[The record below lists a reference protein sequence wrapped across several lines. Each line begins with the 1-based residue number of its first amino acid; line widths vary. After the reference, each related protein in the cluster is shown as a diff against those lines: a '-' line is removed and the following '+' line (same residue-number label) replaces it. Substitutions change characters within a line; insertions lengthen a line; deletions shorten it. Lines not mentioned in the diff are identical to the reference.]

1 MPAQI
6 ETFDSRQEWLSH
18 RQKGIGGS
26 DIAAVIGQS
35 PWCSN
40 VELWEI
46 KTGRAKK
53 KDISNEEAVQYGIKA
68 EDHLRALFALDHP
81 EYIVHYLELNSWHND
96 RYPWALASLD
106 GWLSD
111 NDMKRRGVLEIK
123 TTEIL
128 RSGDWDKWTDHIPQQ
143 YYCQVLMYMA
153 VTDSEFAELRAAIR
167 YTDKEG
173 SKRTTIRDYHIERKD
188 VEEDIKYLMDKG
200 AEFWE
205 LVEKDIR
212 PSLILPII

>member
-1 MPAQI
+1 MSAQI

-46 KTGRAKK
+46 KTGRSTK

-68 EDHLRALFALDHP
+68 ENHLRALFALDHP

-106 GWLSD
+106 GWILD
-111 NDMKRRGVLEIK
+111 DGGRLGVLEIK
-123 TTEIL
+123 TSEV
-128 RSGDWDKWTDHIPQQ
+128 RNAQDWNKWTESIPQN
-143 YYCQVLMYMA
+143 YFCQCLYYMA
-153 VTDSEFAELRAAIR
+153 VIEADFADLRAHIR
-167 YTDKEG
+167 YMKSGEI
-173 SKRTTIRDYHIERKD
+173 RATIRDYHIERAD
-188 VEEDIKYLMDKG
+188 VEADIDYLMNAG
-200 AEFWE
+200 ARFWE
-205 LVEKDIR
+205 QVQKEER
-212 PSLILPII
+212 PGLILPDII